1 MQARIMATSDELLY
15 KVSTLEEA
23 MEASNTNMTMM
34 QGMIEENR
42 AISYDMMNRLKEHEA
57 VIGMLMDRITAL
69 ESQLAQ

>member
-34 QGMIEENR
+34 QDMIEKNR
-42 AISYDMMNRLKEHEA
+42 AISDEMMYRLDEHEHL
-57 VIGMLMDRITAL
+57 IMMLMERIDAL
-69 ESQLAQ
+69 ETQLAQ